1 MKEENK
7 KSKARKLT
15 DAVCRDLPRLDKRYY
30 RLGDYPGH
38 HHNLH

>member
-15 DAVCRDLPRLDKRYY
+15 DAACRDLTRTAFYVSIVGIADPTAK
-30 RLGDYPGH
+30 
-38 HHNLH
+38 